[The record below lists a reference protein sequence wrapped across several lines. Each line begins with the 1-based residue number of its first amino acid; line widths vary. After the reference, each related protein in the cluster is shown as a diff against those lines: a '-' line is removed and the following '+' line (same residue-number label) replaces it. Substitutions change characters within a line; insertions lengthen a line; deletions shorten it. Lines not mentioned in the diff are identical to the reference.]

1 MFSKRLKEL
10 RTTRKI
16 TQERL
21 AKIIGVERS
30 SIGKYEG
37 KSAVIPSPSVL
48 QAIAEYFD
56 VSVDYLLGRE
66 GQKNNAASNGS
77 VKIPVL
83 GDVRAGLPMEAVEN
97 ILDYEEI
104 SSDMAAHGD
113 YFALRIRGDS
123 MEPRIHE
130 GDVVI
135 VRRQPDVDSGDLA
148 IVLVNGDSATI
159 KRVRKLSD
167 GIMLIPLNP
176 SYEPI
181 YYDVSTCASLP
192 VQILGRVVELRAKF

>member
-1 MFSKRLKEL
+1 M
-10 RTTRKI
+10 
-16 TQERL
+16 
-21 AKIIGVERS
+21 
-30 SIGKYEG
+30 
-37 KSAVIPSPSVL
+37 
-48 QAIAEYFD
+48 
-56 VSVDYLLGRE
+56 
-66 GQKNNAASNGS
+66 
-77 VKIPVL
+77 KIPVL

-167 GIMLIPLNP
+167 GIMLIPFNP

>member
-1 MFSKRLKEL
+1 MLRLKEIRCQFGL
-10 RTTRKI
+10 S
-16 TQERL
+16 QLEL
-21 AKIIGVERS
+21 AKRLRVSRSTIAMWETGGSNPDNEALMRIS
-30 SIGKYEG
+30 SI
-37 KSAVIPSPSVL
+37 
-48 QAIAEYFD
+48 FD

-77 VKIPVL
+77 VKVPVL

-104 SSDMAAHGD
+104 SPDMAAHGD

-159 KRVRKLSD
+159 KRVRKQSD
-167 GIMLIPLNP
+167 GIMLIPFNP

-181 YYDVSTCASLP
+181 YYDASACASLP

>member
-1 MFSKRLKEL
+1 MWETGGSNPDNEALMR
-10 RTTRKI
+10 I
-16 TQERL
+16 
-21 AKIIGVERS
+21 S
-30 SIGKYEG
+30 SI
-37 KSAVIPSPSVL
+37 
-48 QAIAEYFD
+48 FD

-77 VKIPVL
+77 VKVPVL

-104 SSDMAAHGD
+104 SPDMAAHGD

>member
-1 MFSKRLKEL
+1 MRLKEIRRQFGL
-10 RTTRKI
+10 S
-16 TQERL
+16 QLEL
-21 AKIIGVERS
+21 AKRLRVSRSTIAMWETGGSNPDNEALMRIS
-30 SIGKYEG
+30 SI
-37 KSAVIPSPSVL
+37 
-48 QAIAEYFD
+48 FD

-77 VKIPVL
+77 VKVPVL

-104 SSDMAAHGD
+104 SPDMAAHGD

>member
-1 MFSKRLKEL
+1 MLRLKEIRRQFGL
-10 RTTRKI
+10 S
-16 TQERL
+16 QLEL
-21 AKIIGVERS
+21 AKRLRVSRSTIAMWETGGSNPDNEALMRIS
-30 SIGKYEG
+30 SI
-37 KSAVIPSPSVL
+37 
-48 QAIAEYFD
+48 FD

>member
-77 VKIPVL
+77 VKVPVL

-104 SSDMAAHGD
+104 SPDMAAHGD

-159 KRVRKLSD
+159 KLVRKQSD
-167 GIMLIPLNP
+167 GIMLIPFNP

-181 YYDVSTCASLP
+181 YYDASACASLP

>member
-1 MFSKRLKEL
+1 MLRLKEIRRQFGL
-10 RTTRKI
+10 S
-16 TQERL
+16 QLEL
-21 AKIIGVERS
+21 AKRLRVSRSTIAMWETGGSNPDNEALMRIS
-30 SIGKYEG
+30 SI
-37 KSAVIPSPSVL
+37 
-48 QAIAEYFD
+48 FD

-66 GQKNNAASNGS
+66 EQKNNAASNGS

-104 SSDMAAHGD
+104 SPDMAAHGD

>member
-1 MFSKRLKEL
+1 MLRLKEIRRQFGL
-10 RTTRKI
+10 S
-16 TQERL
+16 QLEL
-21 AKIIGVERS
+21 AKRLRVSRSTIAMWETGGSNPDNEALMRIS
-30 SIGKYEG
+30 SI
-37 KSAVIPSPSVL
+37 
-48 QAIAEYFD
+48 FD

-104 SSDMAAHGD
+104 SPDMAAHGD

>member
-1 MFSKRLKEL
+1 MRLKEIRRQFGL
-10 RTTRKI
+10 S
-16 TQERL
+16 QLEL
-21 AKIIGVERS
+21 AKRLRVSRSTIAMWETGGSNPDNEALMRIS
-30 SIGKYEG
+30 SI
-37 KSAVIPSPSVL
+37 
-48 QAIAEYFD
+48 FD

-104 SSDMAAHGD
+104 SPDMAAHGD

-159 KRVRKLSD
+159 KRVRKLND
-167 GIMLIPLNP
+167 GIMLIPFNP

>member
-104 SSDMAAHGD
+104 SPDMAAHGD

-181 YYDVSTCASLP
+181 YYDASACASLP

>member
-1 MFSKRLKEL
+1 MLRLKEIRRQFGL
-10 RTTRKI
+10 S
-16 TQERL
+16 QLEL
-21 AKIIGVERS
+21 AKRLRVSRSTIAMWETGGSNPDNEALMRIS
-30 SIGKYEG
+30 SI
-37 KSAVIPSPSVL
+37 
-48 QAIAEYFD
+48 FD

-104 SSDMAAHGD
+104 SPDMAAHGD

-159 KRVRKLSD
+159 KRVRKLND
-167 GIMLIPLNP
+167 GIMLIPFNP

>member
-1 MFSKRLKEL
+1 
-10 RTTRKI
+10 
-16 TQERL
+16 
-21 AKIIGVERS
+21 
-30 SIGKYEG
+30 
-37 KSAVIPSPSVL
+37 
-48 QAIAEYFD
+48 
-56 VSVDYLLGRE
+56 
-66 GQKNNAASNGS
+66 
-77 VKIPVL
+77 
-83 GDVRAGLPMEAVEN
+83 MEAVEN
-97 ILDYEEI
+97 ILGYEEI

-167 GIMLIPLNP
+167 GIMLIPFNP

>member
-1 MFSKRLKEL
+1 MLRLKEIRRQFGL
-10 RTTRKI
+10 S
-16 TQERL
+16 QLEL
-21 AKIIGVERS
+21 AKRLRVSRSTIAMWETGGSNPDNEALMRIS
-30 SIGKYEG
+30 SI
-37 KSAVIPSPSVL
+37 
-48 QAIAEYFD
+48 FD

-66 GQKNNAASNGS
+66 EQKNNAASNGS

-104 SSDMAAHGD
+104 SPDMAAHGD

-159 KRVRKLSD
+159 KRVRKQSD

>member
-1 MFSKRLKEL
+1 MRLKEIRRQFGL
-10 RTTRKI
+10 S
-16 TQERL
+16 QLEL
-21 AKIIGVERS
+21 AKRLRVSRSTIAMWETGGSNPDNEALMRIS
-30 SIGKYEG
+30 SI
-37 KSAVIPSPSVL
+37 
-48 QAIAEYFD
+48 FD